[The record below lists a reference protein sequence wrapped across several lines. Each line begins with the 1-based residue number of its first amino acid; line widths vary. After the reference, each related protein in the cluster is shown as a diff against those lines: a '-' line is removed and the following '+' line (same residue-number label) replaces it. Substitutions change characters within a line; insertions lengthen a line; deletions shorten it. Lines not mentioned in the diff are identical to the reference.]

1 MSITQKQSSEDVQP
15 PKQTTPVSDTLEG
28 AGLSDSMQET
38 QPTEEAT
45 VSKLYAKDTY
55 LRYVEKLGKMD
66 GEVEGLVGQ
75 IQDESVAKEMAA
87 LRDEVIQPQLSKP
100 VDEDATEREYLLAL
114 NELTAAWRILTNRM
128 LPLVTKL
135 KEAGETELKEDVQ
148 KQQRIA
154 LEVATGLEMVS
165 ARIAQ
170 EQATGS
176 LGARQFE
183 VAEDMRTALLGAP
196 MVQKT

>member
-28 AGLSDSMQET
+28 AGLSDSMQKT

-87 LRDEVIQPQLSKP
+87 LRDEVIQPQLSKT